1 MNPAFY
7 CPRHHP
13 RTHGDRC
20 IVSCGTQAH
29 YYESLHS
36 TRLHCSA
43 HIPEAWQLF
52 YYGYPDGCPAQ
63 QEKQYAFKIYALRR
77 AWDASFGTITW
88 IDSAFQPIASVEP
101 LWAEVERA
109 GWWIPAQGDA
119 NLGNWT
125 SDRALEIFGI
135 TRDVAMDIPLCYSG
149 LVSILC
155 RTSIGK
161 EIWRLWQELYDKGA
175 FNGPHQNII
184 GGHTGAWG
192 NKTTGECSKDPRCHG
207 HRHDESAL
215 SFVLY
220 KLGLKPSKLPFL
232 TLESEQGFI
241 GHHVELVVPSK
252 FQGAI

>member
-52 YYGYPDGCPAQ
+52 YYGYPDGCPTQ
-63 QEKQYAFKIYALRR
+63 QEKMYAFKIYALRR
-77 AWDASFGTITW
+77 AWDAAFGTITW
-88 IDSAFQPIASVEP
+88 MDSAFQPIASVEP

-125 SDRALEIFGI
+125 SESRGCCIEVVGEEFV
-135 TRDVAMDIPLCYSG
+135 TCQIPSAPR
-149 LVSILC
+149 S
-155 RTSIGK
+155 
-161 EIWRLWQELYDKGA
+161 
-175 FNGPHQNII
+175 
-184 GGHTGAWG
+184 
-192 NKTTGECSKDPRCHG
+192 NKPKTATARST
-207 HRHDESAL
+207 A
-215 SFVLY
+215 
-220 KLGLKPSKLPFL
+220 
-232 TLESEQGFI
+232 
-241 GHHVELVVPSK
+241 
-252 FQGAI
+252 